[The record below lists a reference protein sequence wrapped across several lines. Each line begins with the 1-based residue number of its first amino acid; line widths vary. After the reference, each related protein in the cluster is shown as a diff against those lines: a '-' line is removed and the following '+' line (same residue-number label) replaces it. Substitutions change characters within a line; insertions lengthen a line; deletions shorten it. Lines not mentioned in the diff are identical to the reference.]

1 MKFVVAVDCE
11 GVACGVGS
19 PGASLNSSRNLEFA
33 KLQATREA
41 DAAVRGLFEAGAEQ
55 VIVWDNHNGSLNLNY
70 DLLDERCDIALGV
83 GFEHRFP
90 GMDESFD
97 GVAFVGYHAMDNTI
111 DGVMCHTFSSA
122 TYQWI
127 KINGREVGEM
137 AIDGGMAG
145 ELGVP
150 VIFTSS
156 DDKGT
161 AEAERFFPG
170 IETVTTKQ
178 AMGWNGAVSKHPKR
192 AIAEI
197 YETIQEAAAR
207 RKDIE
212 PFTFESPLEMEVR
225 YKRLESAQSASR
237 GYNRAERID
246 AYTVRRTLQS
256 IQDYYLEGDH
266 NAGFTQ
272 RCMAGYAH
280 SLYGRRGH

>member
-19 PGASLNSSRNLEFA
+19 PNASLNSSPNLAFA
-33 KLQATREA
+33 QLQATREA

-55 VIVWDNHNGSLNLNY
+55 VIVWDNHGGSLNLNY
-70 DLLDERCDIALGV
+70 DLLDERCDIALGK

-90 GMDESFD
+90 GMDDSFD

-111 DGVMCHTFSSA
+111 DGVMCHTFSSK
-122 TYQWI
+122 TNQWI
-127 KINGREVGEM
+127 KINGQEVGEM
-137 AIDGGMAG
+137 AIDGAVAG

-170 IETVTTKQ
+170 VVTVTTKQ
-178 AMGWNGAVSKHPKR
+178 ALGWNGAVSKHPKR

-197 YETIQEAAAR
+197 YEAVQTAVTKRDEIT
-207 RKDIE
+207 
-212 PFTFESPLEMEVR
+212 PFTFDSPLEMEVR
-225 YKRLESAQSASR
+225 YKRLESAESASR
-237 GYNRAERID
+237 GYNAAERVD
-246 AYTVRRTLQS
+246 AYTVRRKLQS
-256 IQDYYLEGDH
+256 ITDYY
-266 NAGFTQ
+266 
-272 RCMAGYAH
+272 
-280 SLYGRRGH
+280 